1 MAPLLRKQSFR
12 PLQDGSRNCSVKN
25 HDTPENLTLDNSSV
39 FKFIKYSERILRF
52 CWNHFL
58 VRNCLYFKTE
68 RMCNKKR
75 SNCIAFAFL
84 F

>member
-1 MAPLLRKQSFR
+1 MAPLLRRQSLR
-12 PLQDGSRNCSVKN
+12 SLQDGSRIFSAKN
-25 HDTPENLTLDNSSV
+25 YDNIENLTLDNSSV

-68 RMCNKKR
+68 RMCLQQKEK
-75 SNCIAFAFL
+75 
-84 F
+84 